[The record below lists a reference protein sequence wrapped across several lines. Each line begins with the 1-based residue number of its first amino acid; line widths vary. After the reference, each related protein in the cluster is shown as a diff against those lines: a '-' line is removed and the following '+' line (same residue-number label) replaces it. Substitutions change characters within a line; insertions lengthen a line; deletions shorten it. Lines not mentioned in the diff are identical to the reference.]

1 MESKPLILYRHSLK
15 NEISGV
21 DFSSAPYQF
30 TFCQLLCLLWRKH
43 PFLPIQKPAILTMA
57 ADKERNVP
65 TEVLTGLV

>member
-1 MESKPLILYRHSLK
+1 MESKPLIPCRHSLK
-15 NEISGV
+15 NEISGF

-30 TFCQLLCLLWRKH
+30 TFCPLLWRKH
-43 PFLPIQKPAILTMA
+43 PFLPIQKPAILTVA